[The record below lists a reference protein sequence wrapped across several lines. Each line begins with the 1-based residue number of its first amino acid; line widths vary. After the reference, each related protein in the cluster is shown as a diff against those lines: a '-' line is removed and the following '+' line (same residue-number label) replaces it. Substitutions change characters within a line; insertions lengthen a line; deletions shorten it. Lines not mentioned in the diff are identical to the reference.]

1 MAKQEEVK
9 KTRGPREERPRR
21 EDDGIDKNLVAVRR
35 VTKVV
40 KGGRTLRFSAV
51 VVVGDH
57 KGNVGM
63 GIGKAKEVPVA
74 IDKATMAAKKDMK
87 PINIVNGTIPHEIT
101 GKYGTSRILMLP
113 AKEGSGIIAGGG
125 ARAVLELAG
134 VQDIVTKI
142 HGSTNKINSVR
153 ATLNG
158 LRAVRTREQIAALR
172 GKSVEEI

>member
-1 MAKQEEVK
+1 VAEQKELRK
-9 KTRGPREERPRR
+9 SRGPREERPRR
-21 EDDGIDKNLVAVRR
+21 EEDGFDKNLVAVRR

-101 GKYGTSRILMLP
+101 GKYGTSKILMLP
-113 AKEGSGIIAGGG
+113 AKPGSGIIAGGG

-158 LRAVRTREQIAALR
+158 LRAVRTKEQIAALR

>member
-9 KTRGPREERPRR
+9 KAKAPREERTRR
-21 EDDGIDKNLVAVRR
+21 EDEGIDKNLVAVRR

-63 GIGKAKEVPVA
+63 GIGKAKEVPTA

-87 PINIVNGTIPHEIT
+87 PVSMVDGTIPHEIV
-101 GKYGTSRILMLP
+101 GKYGTSSIHMFP
-113 AKEGSGIIAGGG
+113 AKQGSGIIAGGG

-134 VQDIVTKI
+134 VKDIVTKI

-153 ATLNG
+153 ATLKA
-158 LRAVRTREQIAALR
+158 LRALRTKEQIAALR
-172 GKSVEEI
+172 GKAVEEI

>member
-40 KGGRTLRFSAV
+40 KGCRTLRFSAV

-101 GKYGTSRILMLP
+101 GKYGTSKILMLP

-172 GKSVEEI
+172 GKSVVEI

>member
-21 EDDGIDKNLVAVRR
+21 EEEGFDKNLVAVRR

-87 PINIVNGTIPHEIT
+87 PINLVNGTIPHDII
-101 GKYGTSRILMLP
+101 GKYGTSKIHMMP
-113 AKEGSGIIAGGG
+113 AKEGCGIIAGGG

-134 VQDIVTKI
+134 VKDIVTKI

-158 LRAVRTREQIAALR
+158 LRSVRTKEQIAALR

>member
-9 KTRGPREERPRR
+9 KTRGPREERTRR
-21 EDDGIDKNLVAVRR
+21 EDEGIDKNLVAVRR

-51 VVVGDH
+51 VVVGDR

-63 GIGKAKEVPVA
+63 GIGKAQEVPVA
-74 IDKATMAAKKDMK
+74 IEKATMAAKKDMK
-87 PINIVNGTIPHEIT
+87 PVNLVNGTIPHEIV
-101 GKYGTSRILMLP
+101 GKYGTSKIHLIP
-113 AKEGSGIIAGGG
+113 AQEGCGIIAGGG

-134 VQDIVTKI
+134 VKDIVTKI

-158 LRAVRTREQIAALR
+158 LRSVRTREQIAALR

>member
-1 MAKQEEVK
+1 VAKQEEVK
-9 KTRGPREERPRR
+9 KTRGPREERTRR
-21 EDDGIDKNLVAVRR
+21 EDECIDKNLVAVRR

-74 IDKATMAAKKDMK
+74 IDKATMAAKKNMK
-87 PINIVNGTIPHEIT
+87 PISIVNGTIPHEVI
-101 GKYGTSRILMLP
+101 GKYGTSRIHMLP

-134 VQDIVTKI
+134 VKDIVTKI

-158 LRAVRTREQIAALR
+158 LLSVRTREQIAALR
-172 GKSVEEI
+172 GKSVDEI

>member
-9 KTRGPREERPRR
+9 KTRGPREERTRR
-21 EDDGIDKNLVAVRR
+21 EDEGIDKNLVAVRR

-51 VVVGDH
+51 VVVGDR

-63 GIGKAKEVPVA
+63 GIGKAKEVPLA

-87 PINIVNGTIPHEIT
+87 PVNLVDGTIPHEII
-101 GKYGTSRILMLP
+101 GKYGTSRIHLIP
-113 AKEGSGIIAGGG
+113 AKQGSGIIAGGG

-134 VQDIVTKI
+134 VKDIVTKI

-158 LRAVRTREQIAALR
+158 LRAVRTKEQIAALR

>member
-1 MAKQEEVK
+1 MSEQKEFK

-21 EDDGIDKNLVAVRR
+21 EEEGFDKNLVAVRR

-101 GKYGTSRILMLP
+101 GKYGTSKILMLP
-113 AKEGSGIIAGGG
+113 AKQGSGIIAGGG

-158 LRAVRTREQIAALR
+158 LRAVRTKEQIAALR